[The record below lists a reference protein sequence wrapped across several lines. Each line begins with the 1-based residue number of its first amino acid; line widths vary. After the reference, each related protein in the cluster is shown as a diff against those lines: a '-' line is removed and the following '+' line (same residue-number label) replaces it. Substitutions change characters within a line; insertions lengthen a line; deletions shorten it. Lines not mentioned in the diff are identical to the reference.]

1 MTKPPR
7 CGSVSRRT
15 FVTGIS
21 AGMALLGLP
30 GSPTPARARVPPPTT
45 LTGENFSLQVDQR
58 AVNLTGQP
66 RNAISVNNSI
76 PGPILHWHEG
86 QTVTLNVLN
95 QLDKNTSIHWYGIR
109 VPNPMNGVP
118 GLNFSG
124 IRPGENFRYRFK
136 VTQSGTYWYHSH
148 SGFQRQQG
156 LYGAI
161 VIDPAGGDPVTYD
174 RDYVVLLSDW
184 SDESPQRIYSN
195 LKKDGHYYNRRRHRT
210 TTDLWRDVRAKGIE
224 QTWRERHP
232 WNFAGMSDRDVS
244 DVTGYTYSYLINGQT
259 PEDNWSALFTPG
271 EIVRLRFINAS
282 AMTIFDLRIPDLDM
296 TVVTAD
302 GQNIQPVRVDEFRL
316 GTGETYDVV
325 VRPSGDRAYTLFAQ
339 AIDRGGYARGTL
351 TPAQS
356 LSAEVPPMDPIP
368 ILDKRDMGFTRASG
382 ARAADRQPT
391 AEEGNAKLAPAGLGS
406 HSPIIHQPT
415 EKGHG
420 VALRALAPQ
429 NGMDDPG
436 VGLREHQQRYNRRI
450 LTYRDLRSLTPSL
463 DQRQPQR
470 ELQLHLTGNPA
481 RYLWSIDGV
490 KYKNATP
497 ILLAYGERLRITLVN
512 DTLLTQPMH
521 LHGLWS
527 ELETGDGEY
536 LPRKHT
542 VMVQPGAKISYLVN
556 ADTRGRWALHCQMLY
571 RTYGIFREVRVV

>member
-58 AVNLTGQP
+58 TVNLTGQP
-66 RNAISVNNSI
+66 RNAISVNGSI

-259 PEDNWSALFTPG
+259 PEDNWTALFAPG

-368 ILDKRDMGFTRASG
+368 ILDKRDMGFIRASG
-382 ARAADRQPT
+382 ARAADRQST

-450 LTYRDLRSLTPSL
+450 LTYGDLRSLTPSL

-497 ILLAYGERLRITLVN
+497 ILLAYRERLRITLVN

>member
-30 GSPTPARARVPPPTT
+30 GSPTLARARVPPPTT

-66 RNAISVNNSI
+66 RNAISVNDSI

-136 VTQSGTYWYHSH
+136 VKQSGTYWYHSH

-210 TTDLWRDVRAKGIE
+210 TTDLWRDVRTKGIE

-259 PEDNWSALFTPG
+259 PEDNWTAQFAPG
-271 EIVRLRFINAS
+271 EKVRLRFINAS
-282 AMTIFDLRIPDLDM
+282 AMTIFDLRIPGLDM
-296 TVVTAD
+296 TVVSAD

-325 VRPSGDRAYTLFAQ
+325 VKPSGDRAYTLFAQ

-351 TPAQS
+351 TPAQR
-356 LSAEVPPMDPIP
+356 LTAEVPPMDPIP
-368 ILDKRDMGFTRASG
+368 ILDKRDMGFTRARGIRVSG
-382 ARAADRQPT
+382 RQSS
-391 AEEGNAKLAPAGLGS
+391 AEERNTKLAPAGQGS
-406 HSPIIHQPT
+406 DSPTLHKPT

-420 VALRALAPQ
+420 VALHALAPQ
-429 NGMDDPG
+429 SGVDDPG
-436 VGLREHQQRYNRRI
+436 VGLREHLQRYKRRI

-470 ELQLHLTGNPA
+470 EIQLHLTGNPA
-481 RYLWSIDGV
+481 RYLWSIDGI